1 MTLLK
6 FALPALVLAATTLA
20 VPATAGGAATAS
32 GSPTPV
38 ATSPNTATPVAPA
51 FARPKFIIG
60 VWSQPAYKLQAWADR
75 GINTVVAYEPLGGTN
90 SNAFWS
96 AAAVAANL
104 AYIREPGAS
113 FAADAADAHLL
124 AFLQPDEPDVH
135 GTSPAV
141 VASTYAAWK
150 KGAKSVPVMTNFS
163 GGNVLLHY
171 TPQTTYIDY
180 LHSTDWVG
188 SDFYPIAGWGRP
200 DWLDHVAQSVDTLR
214 AWSTGKPQLAYIEAT
229 SDISPN
235 RSMNSGVVSP
245 GQFRSMV
252 WSAVAHGVKGIIY
265 FPQGFGGGF
274 VYDSTPPEILAEMKT
289 VNAHLTAIAG
299 TLAGTANPAA
309 GAVTVAAPLEA
320 GWRGTGTSRLLIVV
334 NATDQ
339 TIKAASIAL
348 GRATAATATV
358 DWENRKLAT
367 SNGVLTD
374 DFAPFTTHVYR
385 VTQR

>member
-1 MTLLK
+1 
-6 FALPALVLAATTLA
+6 
-20 VPATAGGAATAS
+20 
-32 GSPTPV
+32 
-38 ATSPNTATPVAPA
+38 
-51 FARPKFIIG
+51 
-60 VWSQPAYKLQAWADR
+60 VWSQPAYKLQTWADR
-75 GINTVVAYEPLGGTN
+75 GINTAVAYEELGGTN

-104 AYIREPGAS
+104 AYIRTPGTS
-113 FAADAADAHLL
+113 ITADAADTHLL

-135 GTSPAV
+135 GTSTAV
-141 VASTYAAWK
+141 VASTYATWK
-150 KGAKSVPVMTNFS
+150 QGAKSVPVMTNFS

-200 DWLDHVAQSVDTLR
+200 DWLDHVALSVDTLR
-214 AWSTGKPQLAYIEAT
+214 SWSNGKPQLAYIEAT

-235 RSMNSGVVSP
+235 RSMNSGIVTP

-252 WSAVAHGVKGIIY
+252 WSAVAHGVKGIVY
-265 FPQGFGGGF
+265 FPQGFTGGF
-274 VYDSTPPEILAEMKT
+274 VYDSMPAPILAEMKF
-289 VNAHLTAIAG
+289 VNAPLAGIANSLG
-299 TLAGTANPAA
+299 GTANPAA

-320 GWRGTGTSRLLIVV
+320 GWRGTGTSRLLVIV

-339 TIKAASIAL
+339 AINGATINL
-348 GRATAATATV
+348 NRTTAATATV
-358 DWENRKLAT
+358 AWENRKLVAA
-367 SNGVLTD
+367 NGVLTD
-374 DFAPFTTHVYR
+374 DFAPFTTHVYQ